1 MAHEGAE
8 SGEEWRGME
17 GGVGRI
23 AAEQGTWQTV
33 LAINRLTGQGPRDR
47 CTLSND

>member
-1 MAHEGAE
+1 
-8 SGEEWRGME
+8 ME
-17 GGVGRI
+17 RGVGRI